1 MRSVV
6 NIFQRALPRRFRR
19 LCALAAVGALGA
31 VALDL
36 NRPLDRELFPELFP
50 TPTAFAADYY
60 VDSQTGD
67 DADDGLSPEN
77 AWRSLERVSSA
88 KLQPGDAVYFK
99 SGERWRGGLKPASGS
114 PDKPILYSSY
124 GDGAKPS
131 ILRSVALD
139 DERDWVEVGDNLWAT
154 RPTEIRVLGSGGDFL
169 TGAWG
174 MHTENGAKASFNV
187 SEVDGAK
194 TFRVKIA
201 ESGTAGNHVQ
211 WTNSP
216 FKLQLGKSYRVAF
229 DASASIPFETPSV
242 ALMKA
247 GSPWSSY
254 GSLLQ
259 NKFAPTQKK
268 SRQEL
273 VFKATQTAD
282 DARVTF
288 YFGTLPKGCE
298 IEITNLVVEEIK
310 VDALELDPDVGN
322 VILDGK
328 KAAFKRWTL
337 DDLKQNDDFCYE
349 RSEGRV
355 WYRSDKNPALRFKSI
370 EAAVMRHVVDL
381 SGVEWAVFDGL
392 DLRYG
397 AAHGFGGSG
406 NAHVTIRNCDI
417 SWIGGGD
424 QYREGGAGRRVR
436 FGNGIEFWAN
446 ARDHLVE
453 NCRIW
458 EVYDAAITNQ
468 GSGVNV
474 ERNIVYR
481 NNLIWNCEYSFEY
494 WNRGPESITQDVAF
508 VDNVC
513 LNAGYGWGHVQ
524 RPDPNGRC
532 VMFYSNQAQ
541 TKNLVLRGNVFANA
555 TESLVRSDVDWTPEQ
570 PRFEGNVYWQDD
582 AALPYVNWLRKNY
595 AKDDFDA
602 WRQVADQEKDG
613 EIKRVD
619 VQSLI
624 PQDVK

>member
-1 MRSVV
+1 M
-6 NIFQRALPRRFRR
+6 NFAALFFRR
-19 LCALAAVGALGA
+19 DAIRRLGVLCAFG
-31 VALDL
+31 
-36 NRPLDRELFPELFP
+36 
-50 TPTAFAADYY
+50 FAATSFATDYY
-60 VDSQTGD
+60 VDSKTGD
-67 DADDGLSPEN
+67 DDASGRSPQT

-88 KLQPGDAVYFK
+88 ELEPGDAVYFK
-99 SGERWRGGLKPASGS
+99 AGERWRGGLKPASGA
-114 PDKPILYSSY
+114 PGKPVLYSSY
-124 GDGAKPS
+124 GEGAKPS

-139 DERDWVEVGDNLWAT
+139 DERDWVKVGDNLWAT
-154 RPTEIRVLGSGGDFL
+154 RPTEIRVVGSGGDFL
-169 TGAWG
+169 TGGWG
-174 MHTENGAKASFNV
+174 IHSENGAKASF
-187 SEVDGAK
+187 SVDEIDGVK

-201 ESGTAGNHVQ
+201 ESGTAPNHVQ

-216 FKLQLGKSYRVAF
+216 FKLQAGKSYRVAF
-229 DASASIPFETPSV
+229 DASASIPFEAPSV
-242 ALMKA
+242 SLMTA
-247 GSPWSSY
+247 GAPWSSY

-259 NKFAPTQKK
+259 NKFAPTREK

-273 VFKATQTAD
+273 VFKATHTAD

-298 IEITNLVVEEIK
+298 IEISNLVVEELE

-322 VILDGK
+322 IILDGN

-337 DDLKQNDDFCYE
+337 DDLKANDDFCYE

-355 WYRSDKNPALRFKSI
+355 WYRSDKNPALRFDSI

-406 NAHVTIRNCDI
+406 NARVTIRNCDI

-436 FGNGIEFWAN
+436 FGNGIEFWASG
-446 ARDHLVE
+446 RDHLVE

-494 WNRGPESITQDVAF
+494 WNRGPESITENVEF

-532 VMFYSNQAQ
+532 VMFYANTAQ
-541 TKNLVLRGNVFANA
+541 TKNLVLRGNIFANA
-555 TESLVRSDVDWTPEQ
+555 TESLVRSDVEWTPEQ
-570 PRFEGNVYWQDD
+570 PRFESNVYWQDD
-582 AALPYVNWLRKNY
+582 ATLPYVRWLHKNY
-595 AKDDFDA
+595 AKNEFDA
-602 WRQVADQEKDG
+602 WRQAVDQEKDG
-613 EIKRVD
+613 EIKRID
-619 VQSLI
+619 VESLI
-624 PQDVK
+624 PKDVK